1 MSWSQYTQP
10 SGCTVH
16 LLNQQGIKRTQRRAK
31 GSAYDICSTDK
42 AQLRTLILLRFKSH
56 QLGDEAV
63 ICIRVILT
71 YLTLIGT

>member
-16 LLNQQGIKRTQRRAK
+16 LLNQQGIERTQRCAK
-31 GSAYDICSTDK
+31 GSSYDIRSTDK
-42 AQLRTLILLRFKSH
+42 ARLRTLILLRFQSH
-56 QLGDEAV
+56 QLGDDEEEEW
-63 ICIRVILT
+63 VILT